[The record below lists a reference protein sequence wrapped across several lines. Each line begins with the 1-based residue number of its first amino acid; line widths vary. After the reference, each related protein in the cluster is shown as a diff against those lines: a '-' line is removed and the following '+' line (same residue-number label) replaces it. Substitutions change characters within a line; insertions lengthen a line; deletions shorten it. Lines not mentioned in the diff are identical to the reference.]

1 MNLIGRKAEKEWLQQ
16 YFSSKDPEFI
26 VIYGRRRV
34 GKTYLVKEFF
44 RDDFF
49 FYFTGVAKSS
59 LSLQLKRFGKALDEQ
74 FQTSDGKPR
83 MLPPKNWMEAFD
95 CLRYAIKASDPDKR
109 KVIFLDELP
118 WLDTPKSG
126 FVQALEYFWNSFS
139 STRKDILLIACGS
152 ASSWIVQKLFDDT
165 GGLHNRVTGKL
176 QLRPFSLKECEEYL
190 REKNVIIDRQDIVEA
205 YMIFG
210 GIPYYLHYWN
220 PKYSLPQN
228 IDRML
233 FYEDAP
239 LKDEF
244 ENMFSSLFKNS
255 ERYIETIRALAI
267 KSSGMTRDELL
278 DTLHIEDGGTFSE
291 ILKNLELSSFI
302 RRYPVF
308 PGNKTRAVYQL
319 VDNFSLFHE
328 TFMREERGLNEHVWS
343 DLVETPKLN
352 SWRGY
357 SFEQVCLR
365 HVDVIKAALSIG
377 GVSASV
383 FAWRSKDSKPGAQI
397 DLVID
402 RADRVINLCEIKFFK
417 YEYEMRQKDVD
428 SLKNKRRAFEA
439 ESKTRKNIH
448 LTLISTYGLKR
459 NNYATVIQSEVTMD
473 DLFAC

>member
-1 MNLIGRKAEKEWLQQ
+1 MTLIGRKAEKEWLQQ
-16 YFSSKDPEFI
+16 YLSSNDPEFI

-44 RDDFF
+44 KNDFF
-49 FYFTGVAKSS
+49 FYFTGVAKSN
-59 LSLQLKRFGKALDEQ
+59 LSLHLERFATACNEQ
-74 FQTSDGKPR
+74 FQTSRGVLDK
-83 MLPPKNWMEAFD
+83 LPPKTWMEAFD
-95 CLRYAIKASDPDKR
+95 RLRRVIKASDPDER

-118 WLDTPKSG
+118 WMDTPKSG
-126 FVQALEYFWNSFS
+126 FIQALDYFWNSFA

-152 ASSWIVQKLFDDT
+152 ASSWIVQKLFNDI

-176 QLRPFSLKECEEYL
+176 QLRPFSLKECEEYF
-190 REKNVIIDRQDIVEA
+190 KDKGVIIDRQDIVEA

-220 PKYSLPQN
+220 PRYSLAHN
-228 IDRML
+228 VDRML
-233 FYEDAP
+233 FCEDAP

-244 ENMFSSLFKNS
+244 ENIFASLFKNS
-255 ERYIETIRALAI
+255 ERYIEIIKALAT
-267 KSSGMTRDELL
+267 KSSGMTRDEIL
-278 DTLHIEDGGTFSE
+278 DALTTEDGGAFSE
-291 ILKNLELSSFI
+291 ILKNLELSGFI

-308 PGNKTRAVYQL
+308 PGIKTKAIYQL
-319 VDNFSLFHE
+319 VDSFSLFHE
-328 TFMREERGLNEHVWS
+328 AFMREGRGINEHVWS

-365 HVDVIKAALSIG
+365 HIDAIKVALGIG
-377 GVSASV
+377 GVSTSF
-383 FAWRSKDSKPGAQI
+383 FAWRSKNSKPGAQI

-402 RADRVINLCEIKFFK
+402 RADRVINLCEIKFSK

-428 SLKNKRRAFEA
+428 DLRNKRRAFEI

-448 LTLISTYGLKR
+448 LTFISTYGLKR
-459 NNYATVIQSEVTMD
+459 NNYAALVQSEVTMD